1 MTSGAESAKQPS
13 AVSTQPIAPMTKPP
27 AITGTRPRRSMSLP
41 AGSAASAPAV
51 MKIAG
56 PSPRIDSI
64 PVTSTS
70 VIVATA
76 TAS

>member
-1 MTSGAESAKQPS
+1 
-13 AVSTQPIAPMTKPP
+13 
-27 AITGTRPRRSMSLP
+27 MSLP

>member
-1 MTSGAESAKQPS
+1 M
-13 AVSTQPIAPMTKPP
+13 
-27 AITGTRPRRSMSLP
+27 RRP